1 MGELL
6 AIVNKLEKQLFS
18 AQKTRTSLLDFQ
30 ASKFN
35 FPSNYPQPHN
45 LLIPSY
51 RTEIAHAAFL
61 AARGALYVDFK
72 KKLLI
77 LDLDRAT
84 MEEEALREQLHNEF
98 IPIRIGTNNENTRFI
113 PPKALIQRVNQL
125 LPPVSQEHLCQ
136 FLFDFENNRRQ
147 AGVSTPGITSFSTG
161 GVTNFGPPADVVMV
175 GAESDLSIVNL
186 NERGPLPGSKKSK
199 PEVGESTAPLEMSK
213 RQRKREREKEK
224 RRENRKKK
232 LALLLIAKN
241 QGKGVK
247 QGRRRR
253 AK

>member
-45 LLIPSY
+45 LQIPSY

-61 AARGALYVDFK
+61 AARGALYGDFK

-125 LPPVSQEHLCQ
+125 LPPVSQEHRCQ

-147 AGVSTPGITSFSTG
+147 AQHNIRNLKGCG
-161 GVTNFGPPADVVMV
+161 GSRV
-175 GAESDLSIVNL
+175 
-186 NERGPLPGSKKSK
+186 
-199 PEVGESTAPLEMSK
+199 
-213 RQRKREREKEK
+213 
-224 RRENRKKK
+224 
-232 LALLLIAKN
+232 
-241 QGKGVK
+241 
-247 QGRRRR
+247 
-253 AK
+253 